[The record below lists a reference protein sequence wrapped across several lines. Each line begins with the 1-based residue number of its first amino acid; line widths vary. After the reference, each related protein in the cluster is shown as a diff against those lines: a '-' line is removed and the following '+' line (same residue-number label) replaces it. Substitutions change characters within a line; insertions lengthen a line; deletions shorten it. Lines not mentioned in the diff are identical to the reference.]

1 MMVPR
6 PLPRVLIVHT
16 GGTLGMDPV
25 ASYES
30 DLTGQQLKKGGAYKG
45 TLGPGQ
51 PLLLLVCMQHG
62 LCMYTASLCMHAA
75 RALHAY
81 GEDWVCI
88 QSGPCLHCSHAGQKL
103 AASC

>member
-51 PLLLLVCMQHG
+51 PLLLLVCMPRG
-62 LCMYTASLCMHAA
+62 LCMHTARTEYAFSQDHACM
-75 RALHAY
+75 ALM
-81 GEDWVCI
+81 
-88 QSGPCLHCSHAGQKL
+88 QGQKL
-103 AASC
+103 AAS

>member
-1 MMVPR
+1 MQPKVVEHPHTAAVAWSHLTSISPCRWFLTLPSDAGPLVMVPR

-51 PLLLLVCMQHG
+51 PLLLLVGM
-62 LCMYTASLCMHAA
+62 
-75 RALHAY
+75 
-81 GEDWVCI
+81 
-88 QSGPCLHCSHAGQKL
+88 
-103 AASC
+103 